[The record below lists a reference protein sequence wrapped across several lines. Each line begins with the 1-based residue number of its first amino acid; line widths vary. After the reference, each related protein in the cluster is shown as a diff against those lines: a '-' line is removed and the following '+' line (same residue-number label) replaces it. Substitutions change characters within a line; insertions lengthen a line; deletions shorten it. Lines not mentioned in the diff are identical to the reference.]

1 MFNDLSFLESCYTI
15 KYQGK
20 PLDFQQDPMN
30 MWWPLTTNDDD
41 YTTNLNETSCGDIT
55 DFADNMTIQNN
66 ETYASCQNMTDL
78 SSNETI
84 TECIEEDRDANSSHL
99 QNCSIDTLKTNAT
112 KISPNSVEQQNDEED
127 EPLEMRFFYMY
138 YTTADETQFTTDK
151 LIDIATFIGS
161 VGGTLGLYLGFS
173 FLGMLFPLYD
183 YAEASYKKW
192 NKKSKY

>member
-1 MFNDLSFLESCYTI
+1 MLESCYTI

-30 MWWPLTTNDDD
+30 MWWPLTTSDEENM
-41 YTTNLNETSCGDIT
+41 TNPNETSCTHTNEMDN
-55 DFADNMTIQNN
+55 NMTTGNN
-66 ETYASCQNMTDL
+66 ETYASCENETDIF
-78 SSNETI
+78 SNETN
-84 TECIEEDRDANSSHL
+84 TQCIEEDLVANLSE
-99 QNCSIDTLKTNAT
+99 QKNCSNKTITRNAT
-112 KISPNSVEQQNDEED
+112 KISPNVAEQQSDEED
-127 EPLEMRFFYMY
+127 GPLEMRFFYMY

-183 YAEASYKKW
+183 YAEASYKKRI
-192 NKKSKY
+192 KKTKY

>member
-1 MFNDLSFLESCYTI
+1 MLESCYTI

-20 PLDFQQDPMN
+20 PLDFLQDPMN
-30 MWWPLTTNDDD
+30 MWWPLTSPDDD
-41 YTTNLNETSCGDIT
+41 NMTNPNETSCGNTTEIT
-55 DFADNMTIQNN
+55 YNTTIQNDKTYALCNN
-66 ETYASCQNMTDL
+66 ETDISANGANTQCN
-78 SSNETI
+78 
-84 TECIEEDRDANSSHL
+84 EEDLVANSSEQ
-99 QNCSIDTLKTNAT
+99 QNCSINSGMENAT
-112 KISPNSVEQQNDEED
+112 KNSLNAKEQQKDEEE

-192 NKKSKY
+192 NKKTKY